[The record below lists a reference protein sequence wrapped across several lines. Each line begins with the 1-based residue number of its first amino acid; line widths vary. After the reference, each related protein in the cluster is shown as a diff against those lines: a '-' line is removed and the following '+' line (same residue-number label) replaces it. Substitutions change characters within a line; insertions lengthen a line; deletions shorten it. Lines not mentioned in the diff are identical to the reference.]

1 MLNIAHAPP
10 WRVPACVIGRI
21 RLVRGQRPLRLL
33 RICEDGG
40 PVEIKLESALDR
52 RRGGQLNLTH
62 LLAMVSS
69 IYIPFSAA

>member
-1 MLNIAHAPP
+1 M
-10 WRVPACVIGRI
+10 
-21 RLVRGQRPLRLL
+21 
-33 RICEDGG
+33 
-40 PVEIKLESALDR
+40 EIKLESALDR